1 MVISLPSPLGVPVI
15 PTLFLLSSFAT
26 SSCTISRVVAVLKG
40 DFDKNKDKSHQT
52 TSSDDT
58 ASSVSSATRAIDSK
72 RGGQDKT
79 TVKTEN
85 SGTPPGHT
93 SIIAARDIC
102 AQTTTVTSYYTSGQ

>member
-58 ASSVSSATRAIDSK
+58 ASSVSSATRATDSK